1 MKKKE
6 ELCIFF
12 KILIVL
18 FFLLFI
24 YVGYRYVK
32 EGIKSQNE
40 CDSKVISLEKRRK
53 NAKKICPIK
62 SAGTSMNNREIYV
75 LTLEE
80 LGIK

>member
-1 MKKKE
+1 MV
-6 ELCIFF
+6 F
-12 KILIVL
+12 KILLVL

-32 EGIKSQNE
+32 DDIKSRNE
-40 CDSKVISLEKRRK
+40 SEAKVIFLEKRRK
-53 NAKKICPIK
+53 NAKKLCTIK
-62 SAGTSMNNREIYV
+62 SAGTSMDKREIYV

>member
-1 MKKKE
+1 M
-6 ELCIFF
+6 LI
-12 KILIVL
+12 KILGGL
-18 FFLLFI
+18 FLLFFI

-40 CDSKVISLEKRRK
+40 CDAKVISLEKRRK